1 MAKTIQQVQAAK
13 DAAITQVSPVLPRIS
28 KMVLFAIA
36 VPFLFSRGGW
46 FKAPIWIWLGLGYW
60 VGKRRG
66 RRMGMGRG
74 FGSRFGTGPEVAF
87 MRR

>member
-1 MAKTIQQVQAAK
+1 MAKTIQQVQTAK
-13 DAAITQVSPVLPRIS
+13 DAAIGQASPVLPRMI
-28 KMVLFAIA
+28 LFAIA
-36 VPFLFSRGGW
+36 VPFVFSRGGW